1 MANFEDVINQ
11 WVEETQVKIDDIL
24 QDIVI
29 LIGKNVITLSPVDTG
44 LFKGNWQLS
53 IDSGS
58 SGATGRLDPSGSS
71 ALSEMSSKV
80 KSFTAG
86 QVAYIQN
93 HLDYGYD
100 LEYGTYNGPT
110 PKVTEEGFS
119 RQAPEGMLR
128 ITEARFLNIVAE
140 AIALNQ

>member
-58 SGATGRLDPSGSS
+58 SGVIDRLDPSGSA
-71 ALSEMSSKV
+71 ALAELSSKANM
-80 KSFTAG
+80 FTAG
-86 QVAYIQN
+86 QIAYIQN

-100 LEYGTYNGPT
+100 LEYGSS
-110 PKVTEEGFS
+110 K
-119 RQAPEGMLR
+119 QAPDGVVR
-128 ITEARFLNIVAE
+128 VTEARFLRIVAE
-140 AIALNQ
+140 AVALNQ

>member
-53 IDSGS
+53 IDGGS
-58 SGATGRLDPSGSS
+58 SGVIDRLDPSGSV
-71 ALSEMSSKV
+71 ALSELSSKANT
-80 KSFTAG
+80 FTAG
-86 QVAYIQN
+86 QIAYIQN

-100 LEYGTYNGPT
+100 LEYGSS
-110 PKVTEEGFS
+110 K
-119 RQAPEGMLR
+119 QAPDGVVR
-128 ITEARFLNIVAE
+128 VTEARFLRIVAE
-140 AIALNQ
+140 AVALNQ

>member
-11 WVEETQVKIDDIL
+11 WVEETQVKIDDII

-58 SGATGRLDPSGSS
+58 SGVIDRLDPSGSA
-71 ALSEMSSKV
+71 ALAELSSKANM
-80 KSFTAG
+80 FTAG
-86 QVAYIQN
+86 QIAYIQN

-100 LEYGTYNGPT
+100 LEYGSS
-110 PKVTEEGFS
+110 K
-119 RQAPEGMLR
+119 QAPDGVVR
-128 ITEARFLNIVAE
+128 VTEARFLRIVAE
-140 AIALNQ
+140 AVALNQ

>member
-58 SGATGRLDPSGSS
+58 SGVIDRLDPSGSD
-71 ALSEMSSKV
+71 ALAELSSKANM
-80 KSFTAG
+80 FTAG
-86 QVAYIQN
+86 QIAYIQN

-100 LEYGTYNGPT
+100 LEYGSS
-110 PKVTEEGFS
+110 K
-119 RQAPEGMLR
+119 QAPDGVVR
-128 ITEARFLNIVAE
+128 VTEARFLRIVAE
-140 AIALNQ
+140 AVALNQ